1 MKLYQLFKSVPTD
14 AFNAQL
20 LQCFGLSGFDDAS
33 EFSKAT
39 LRERDSTAQVRG
51 EGLGCGGML
60 GSP

>member
-1 MKLYQLFKSVPTD
+1 MPFAITIDYQTLEDST
-14 AFNAQL
+14 
-20 LQCFGLSGFDDAS
+20 
-33 EFSKAT
+33 AT